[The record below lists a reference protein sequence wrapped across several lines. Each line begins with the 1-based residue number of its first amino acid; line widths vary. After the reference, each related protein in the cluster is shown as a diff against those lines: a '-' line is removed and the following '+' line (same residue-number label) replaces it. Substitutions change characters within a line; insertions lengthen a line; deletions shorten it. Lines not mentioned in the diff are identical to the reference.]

1 MSKKKRAAVVAG
13 AVIGSTGVFFG
24 AVLAINTLLDSKTT
38 KQYSVSERVTELIVS
53 SGAGNV
59 EIVATSADRVT
70 VQQTTHWVTDE
81 PTPKKTLSDG
91 VLTLADSDDCRGG
104 WTLLR
109 CETDYRI
116 EVPRDVAVSIKADA
130 GDVTVTG
137 LAGRVTLE
145 SDAGN
150 VKGTELGAS
159 HVQASTD
166 AGDVRLS
173 FTVAPTSVDAET
185 DAGDL
190 DIDLPRAEYALD
202 LDTDAGDTSVE
213 GIVRYDLAPHSVSAE
228 TDAGDLTIR
237 GN

>member
-1 MSKKKRAAVVAG
+1 MSKKKKAALVAG

-24 AVLAINTLLDSKTT
+24 TVLAINTLLDSQTT
-38 KQYSVSERVTELIVS
+38 REYSVSEPVTELIVS

-70 VQQTTHWVTDE
+70 VHQTTHWVTSE
-81 PTPKKTLSDG
+81 PTPKKTLSNG

-116 EVPRDVAVSIKADA
+116 EVPRDLDVSVKANA
-130 GDVTVTG
+130 GNVNVTG
-137 LAGRVTLE
+137 LAGRLTLE

-150 VKGTELGAS
+150 VKGAGLGAS
-159 HVQASTD
+159 HVKASTD

-190 DIDLPRAEYALD
+190 DLDLPRAEYALD

-213 GIVRYDLAPHSVSAE
+213 GIVRYDLAPHSVTAE